1 MDFFDKN
8 ITKAK
13 ENELRSSML
22 WLLWKIRYKGT
33 HFISKYKLAVEAC
46 HHFSQFGSTRSIKL
60 TFIGK
65 P

>member
-1 MDFFDKN
+1 MDSFDKN
-8 ITKAK
+8 ITKAE

-46 HHFSQFGSTRSIKL
+46 HHFS
-60 TFIGK
+60 
-65 P
+65 